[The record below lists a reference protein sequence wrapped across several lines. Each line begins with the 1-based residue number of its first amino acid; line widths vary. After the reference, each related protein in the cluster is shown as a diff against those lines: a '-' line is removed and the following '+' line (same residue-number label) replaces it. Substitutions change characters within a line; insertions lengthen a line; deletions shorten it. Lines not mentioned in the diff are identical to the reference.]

1 MNYILTESQ
10 LKLIVE
16 NATQL
21 QYLKRL
27 LPMKFD
33 EVVRFMKSTRQY
45 RYRKLGRIEFT
56 ARFFNVLMD
65 TVHPYL
71 VGRYGMD
78 WDYDLFADMIRDA
91 YLDDVVE
98 LWNEIHE

>member
-1 MNYILTESQ
+1 MNYILNESQ

-16 NATQL
+16 NEAQL

-27 LPMKFD
+27 LPMKYA

-45 RYRKLGRIEFT
+45 SYRKLGRTEFI
-56 ARFFNVLMD
+56 ARFFNVLME
-65 TVHPYL
+65 TLYPYFI
-71 VGRYGMD
+71 GRYGMD
-78 WDYDLFADMIRDA
+78 WDYNLFADMILDA

>member
-1 MNYILTESQ
+1 MNYILNESQ

-16 NATQL
+16 NEAQL
-21 QYLKRL
+21 RYVKRL
-27 LPMKFD
+27 LPMKFA

-45 RYRKLGRIEFT
+45 SYRKLGRIEFI

-65 TVHPYL
+65 TLHPYL
-71 VGRYGMD
+71 IGRYGVD
-78 WDYDLFADMIRDA
+78 WDYNLFADMILDA

-98 LWNEIHE
+98 LWDEIHE